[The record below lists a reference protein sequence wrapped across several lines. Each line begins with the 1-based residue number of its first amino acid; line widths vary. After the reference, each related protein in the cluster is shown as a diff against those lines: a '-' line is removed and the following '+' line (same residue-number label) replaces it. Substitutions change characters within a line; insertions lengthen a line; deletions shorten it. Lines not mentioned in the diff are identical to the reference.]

1 MARYS
6 IKPRTRNY
14 DLSWKKDCVLIEYH
28 NNIKGVNFMIT
39 STKLY
44 ATVVT
49 LSMNNNIKLLENLK
63 QRFKKTI
70 SWNKYRSEIT
80 TKPKNNNLDYM
91 IEPKFRNINT
101 LFVLNGD
108 NDPRR
113 YSFVK
118 YYMQLVE
125 IIDFNAL
132 IDYFLINP

>member
-1 MARYS
+1 MARYY

-28 NNIKGVNFMIT
+28 NNITGVNFMIT

-70 SWNKYRSEIT
+70 S
-80 TKPKNNNLDYM
+80 
-91 IEPKFRNINT
+91 
-101 LFVLNGD
+101 
-108 NDPRR
+108 
-113 YSFVK
+113 
-118 YYMQLVE
+118 
-125 IIDFNAL
+125 
-132 IDYFLINP
+132 